1 MMVDTIAELLGMD
14 LSLYNQDLVFSVCSV
29 FLLLVVSFV
38 YDLLVML
45 FGYIGGKRR

>member
-1 MMVDTIAELLGMD
+1 MIQTLGDLIGLD
-14 LSLYNQDLVFSVCSV
+14 LSACNQDLVLIIAAV

-38 YDLLVML
+38 YDIAVML